1 MLFRSLPSVKSGE
14 DLTDSSEPAERRPDE
29 RKAFSGDT
37 VCEYTEIAAA
47 RGCLGR
53 FPGSEMMG
61 IIKKFM
67 KAKND

>member
-1 MLFRSLPSVKSGE
+1 M
-14 DLTDSSEPAERRPDE
+14 
-29 RKAFSGDT
+29 
-37 VCEYTEIAAA
+37 EIAAA